1 MSQNLFALLLGII
14 GFFLILSLL
23 ARKVTQSKFRH
34 YARISPG
41 DGLSG
46 KEFVERVIEAEE
58 LREISL
64 GKAKGAF
71 SGSYSLSEDRVI
83 VPNPEESSLLSLG
96 ISAHELGH
104 AEQVKGQK
112 SLMKVVALLER
123 FGLILSYI
131 FPLFLIV
138 GFILYFPL
146 VYLGLGSYLVIL
158 LICLLELPLEINA
171 SRRALIY
178 LEQYTKLTEE
188 ELHRLKKLLG
198 LAILSRLTYITVG
211 YFNLIDFDSE
221 R

>member
-1 MSQNLFALLLGII
+1 MSQNLFALLFGII
-14 GFFLILSLL
+14 GFFLLLSLL
-23 ARKVTQSKFRH
+23 VRKVTGSQFSH

-46 KEFVERVIEAEE
+46 KEFIEKVIEGEE

-64 GKAKGAF
+64 KEAKGAF
-71 SGSYSLSEDRVI
+71 SGSYSLSENRVI
-83 VPNPEESSLLSLG
+83 VPKLKESSLLSLG

-104 AEQVKGQK
+104 AGQVKGRK
-112 SLMKVVALLER
+112 SVMKVIALLER
-123 FGLILSYI
+123 FGLLLSYI
-131 FPLFLIV
+131 FPLFLIG

-146 VYLGLGSYLVIL
+146 VYLGLGSYLAIL
-158 LICLLELPLEINA
+158 LICLIEMPLEINA

>member
-1 MSQNLFALLLGII
+1 MNQNLFAILLGAV
-14 GFFLILSLL
+14 GFFLLLSLL
-23 ARKVTQSKFRH
+23 IRKVTRSQFSR
-34 YARISPG
+34 YARISPA

-46 KEFVERVIEAEE
+46 KEFIEKVIEGEE
-58 LREISL
+58 LGGISL
-64 GKAKGAF
+64 EEAKGAL
-71 SGSYSLSEDRVI
+71 SGSYSLSENSVI
-83 VPNPEESSLLSLG
+83 VPKPEESSLLTLG

-104 AEQVKGQK
+104 ADQVKRQK
-112 SLMKVVALLER
+112 SPIKVFAILER
-123 FGLILSYI
+123 LGLLLSYI
-131 FPLFLIV
+131 FPLFLV
-138 GFILYFPL
+138 GGFVLYFPL
-146 VYLGLGSYLVIL
+146 VYLGLGSYLAIL

-211 YFNLIDFDSE
+211 YFNLIGFDSE